1 MSAAVLA
8 LTLACAL
15 CNGASLEIVPA
26 DLRLPD
32 QDLVYWPLGKEASQ
46 GFLYRHYSKAT
57 KDATSDPFWYPAR
70 YRVYFVGDIP
80 PDYRAG
86 KMLSLG
92 SPVASN
98 AEHHAP
104 SDPVLELLNQRVQT
118 SPPPDKFMVSGVI
131 LLIVVGA
138 VERGEVAALFIMGE
152 ELYCA
157 GPRSRG
163 HRGWITGLRG
173 AEALK
178 PFDDANV
185 RRLLFTLPPAASFAI
200 GRRGIA
206 VAEET
211 GNTVR
216 LQVQPAGAWAVILP
230 ESKREQTFAKDE
242 FNDLFSGV
250 EQGLRRLADLPEET
264 EERQVDPILLLAT
277 R

>member
-1 MSAAVLA
+1 M
-8 LTLACAL
+8 LTCAL

-32 QDLVYWPLGKEASQ
+32 QDLVYWPLGKEAGQ

-70 YRVYFVGDIP
+70 YRAYFVGDLS

-86 KMLSLG
+86 KILSLG

-104 SDPVLELLNQRVQT
+104 SDPVLELLKQRVQA
-118 SPPPDKFMVSGVI
+118 SPPPDKFMAPGVT

-138 VERGEVAALFIMGE
+138 ADRDEVAALFIIGD
-152 ELYCA
+152 ELHCA
-157 GPRSRG
+157 GLRSGTRG
-163 HRGWITGLRG
+163 HRGWIAGLRG

-185 RRLLFTLPPAASFAI
+185 RRLLFALPPAASFAI

-211 GNTVR
+211 GSSVR

-230 ESKREQTFAKDE
+230 ESKREQIFTKDE
-242 FNDLFSGV
+242 FDDLFSGM

-264 EERQVDPILLLAT
+264 EERQVDPILLLAA

>member
-1 MSAAVLA
+1 M
-8 LTLACAL
+8 LTCAL

-57 KDATSDPFWYPAR
+57 KNATSDPFWYPAR
-70 YRVYFVGDIP
+70 YRACFVGDIS

-92 SPVASN
+92 NRVASN

-104 SDPVLELLNQRVQT
+104 SDPVLELLNKRVQT
-118 SPPPDKFMVSGVI
+118 SPPPDKFMAPGVT
-131 LLIVVGA
+131 LLIVVGV
-138 VERGEVAALFIMGE
+138 VERGEVAALFIMGD

-157 GPRSRG
+157 GPRSGAQG
-163 HRGWITGLRG
+163 HRGWIAGLRG

-185 RRLLFTLPPAASFAI
+185 RRLLFALPPTASFAV

-206 VAEET
+206 VAEAT
-211 GNTVR
+211 GTSVR

-230 ESKREQTFAKDE
+230 ESKREQTFTKDE
-242 FNDLFSGV
+242 FNDLFSGM
-250 EQGLRRLADLPEET
+250 EQGLRRLTDLPEET
-264 EERQVDPILLLAT
+264 EERLVDPFLLLAA